1 MKVILH
7 TFMPA
12 IRKDNPMAARKYSR
26 IQEKGQV
33 TVPAD
38 IRRNMG
44 LEKGDLVAFE
54 ERDDGVLIT
63 PFTDD
68 IEEMDT
74 LLRPH
79 GMTFQDLIDQ
89 MRDERVQVVKDA
101 NGIQL
106 SVLDE

>member
-1 MKVILH
+1 
-7 TFMPA
+7 
-12 IRKDNPMAARKYSR
+12 MAVRKYSR

-33 TVPAD
+33 TIPAE
-38 IRRNMG
+38 IRRNLG

-54 ERDDGVLIT
+54 ERDDGVLII

-68 IEEMDT
+68 VEEMDA

-89 MRDERVQVVKDA
+89 MRDERVQIVRDA
-101 NGIQL
+101 NGVEL